1 MWHGGYVSE
10 INYTYGFYRELTPAL
25 LDMVALIRGYRSRSA
40 CTTYC
45 ELGCG
50 QGFSANLLAA
60 ANPDSRFFATDF
72 NPAQIAG
79 ARKLAADAG
88 LPNVRF
94 FDHAFAEFADEPAL
108 PAEFDIISLH
118 GIYSW
123 ISAENRAAIVDFIR
137 RRLKVGGLLY
147 ISYNTLPGWAA
158 AMPLRRLMVDHA
170 ALSAGP
176 ITPRVDAAISFAEKL
191 RDTQGNY
198 FAQNPTVGPRLEK
211 LKGMSRSYLAHE
223 YFNRDWTP
231 FYFADVAAEL
241 AEAKLGFLGSANLL
255 DHIDAINLS
264 DDQQKLLVETGDPV
278 RREGLRDFMVNQQ
291 FRRDVFVKGAL
302 AHTVLSAREA
312 WLDARFALSTPR
324 EEVVMKVAG
333 ARGEV
338 ALQEAVYGP
347 VLDALVAA
355 GEAGRPAAVS
365 LRDLLRANPKVAEL
379 GMARLQQALAIL
391 VGAGHVQPCP
401 ADAIGE
407 AKRRESAARFNQAV
421 IDRAADSSDLQYLA
435 SPVTGGGV
443 AVDRFQQ
450 LFLRAMARKESD
462 PPAFVWRVL
471 EMQGQRIVK
480 EGKTLDTAEA
490 NLAEL
495 RERHAAFEKRRPML
509 GSLGITPDAAPAA
522 RWDEHVPDGDLKI
535 DWKQLLE
542 QQ

>member
-1 MWHGGYVSE
+1 
-10 INYTYGFYRELTPAL
+10 
-25 LDMVALIRGYRSRSA
+25 VALVKGLPTQSVPL
-40 CTTYC
+40 CYC

-176 ITPRVDAAISFAEKL
+176 ITPRVDAAISFVERL

-241 AEAKLGFLGSANLL
+241 AEAKLTFVGSAHLL
-255 DHIDAINLS
+255 DHVDAINLS
-264 DDQQKLLVETGDPV
+264 DDQQKLLAETGDPV

-291 FRRDVFVKGAL
+291 FRRDVFVKGAV
-302 AHTVLSAREA
+302 AHTGFSSREA
-312 WLDARFALSTPR
+312 WLDARFALSAPR
-324 EEVVMKVAG
+324 EDIPLKVTG
-333 ARGEV
+333 ARGEA
-338 ALQEAVYGP
+338 ALQADVYEP
-347 VLDALVAA
+347 ILDALAA
-355 GEAGRPAAVS
+355 TGEGGRPGAVALRQV
-365 LRDLLRANPKVAEL
+365 LRDSPKVAEL
-379 GMARLQQALAIL
+379 GLARIQQALVVL

-401 ADAIGE
+401 ADTADD
-407 AKRRESAARFNQAV
+407 AKRRESADRFNRAV
-421 IDRAADSSDLQYLA
+421 IGRARDSSDLQYLA
-435 SPVTGGGV
+435 SPVTGGGIV
-443 AVDRFQQ
+443 VDRFEQI
-450 LFLRAMARKESD
+450 FLWALMQNEPDA
-462 PPAFVWRVL
+462 PAFAWRLL
-471 EMQGQRIVK
+471 EMQGQRLVK
-480 EGKTLDTAEA
+480 DGKTLDTAEE

-495 RERHAAFEKRRPML
+495 RGRHAAFEKRLPVLR
-509 GSLGITPDAAPAA
+509 SLGIAPSAAAAPANEA
-522 RWDEHVPDGDLKI
+522 PVMDRELKI
-535 DWKQLLE
+535 DWNQFLE
-542 QQ
+542 GR